1 MRTLETVDRALQ
13 LLLVFDAEEQREL
26 TVGGL
31 ASHLDI
37 HRSSAS
43 RLAGTLAQRG
53 FLERVPRTERF
64 RLGPA
69 VARLGLLAVGGR
81 GLISESR
88 EAMELLA
95 EQTGEATVLSV
106 LEGTEV
112 VNIAQV
118 SGPHIIGMTNWIGR
132 RTPLHASSDGHIFL
146 AFAGVDLGE
155 GPREALAPNT
165 ITDTAGLAKRVGRI
179 REYGWAYA
187 IGELED
193 GLNGVAAPVWN
204 GSGRCVA
211 ALSVSGPSYR
221 VPPDRL
227 PALGGDVQEAAA
239 AISVR
244 LGLPRSGS
252 EEEHVTS

>member
-26 TVGGL
+26 TVAGL
-31 ASHLDI
+31 ATYLDI

-53 FLERVPRTERF
+53 FLERVPQTDKF

-88 EAMELLA
+88 EAMEWLA
-95 EQTGEATVLSV
+95 EQSGEATVLSV
-106 LEGTEV
+106 LEGDEV
-112 VNIAQV
+112 VNIAQI

-132 RTPLHASSDGHIFL
+132 RTPLHASSDGHVFL
-146 AFAGVDLGE
+146 TFASVNLGE
-155 GPREALAPNT
+155 GPRKALAPNT
-165 ITDTAGLAKRVGRI
+165 ITETGDLTKRVHRAA
-179 REYGWAYA
+179 EHGWAYA
-187 IGELED
+187 IGELEE

-221 VPPDRL
+221 IPPERL
-227 PALGGDVQEAAA
+227 ASIASPTLEAAA
-239 AISVR
+239 TISSR
-244 LGLPRSGS
+244 LGRSDPG
-252 EEEHVTS
+252 ER

>member
-31 ASHLDI
+31 ATHLGI

-53 FLERVPRTERF
+53 FLERVPQTERF

-81 GLISESR
+81 GLISESK
-88 EAMELLA
+88 EAMERLA
-95 EQTGEATVLSV
+95 EETGEATVLSV
-106 LEGTEV
+106 LEGDEV

-118 SGPHIIGMTNWIGR
+118 SGSHIIGMTNWIGR
-132 RTPLHASSDGHIFL
+132 RTPLHASSDGHVFL
-146 AFAGVDLGE
+146 AYAGVELGE
-155 GPREALAPNT
+155 GPRKAMAANT
-165 ITDTAGLAKRVGRI
+165 VTETADLRKRVERI
-179 REYGWAYA
+179 REHGWAYA
-187 IGELED
+187 VGDLED

-211 ALSVSGPSYR
+211 ALSVSGPTYR

-227 PALGGDVQEAAA
+227 PTIAQRVRDAAA
-239 AISVR
+239 TVSSR
-244 LGLPRSGS
+244 LGFPDVG
-252 EEEHVTS
+252 